1 MFVHFLAAG
10 TALTAGVAVT
20 LADGTAEA
28 SAEAVAEG
36 TASTG
41 VADADA
47 TSPGFTSDA
56 LQPIN
61 AAVQQTIITV
71 FFIILSPIAG
81 CRRS

>member
-1 MFVHFLAAG
+1 MFVHFLSAV
-10 TALTAGVAVT
+10 TALTAGATVV
-20 LADGTAEA
+20 LADGT
-28 SAEAVAEG
+28 AEAVAEG

-61 AAVQQTIITV
+61 AAAQQTIITV